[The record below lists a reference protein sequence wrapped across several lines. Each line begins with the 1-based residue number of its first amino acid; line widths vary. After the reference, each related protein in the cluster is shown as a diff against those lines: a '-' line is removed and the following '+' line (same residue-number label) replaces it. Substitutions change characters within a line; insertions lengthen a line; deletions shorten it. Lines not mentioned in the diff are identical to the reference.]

1 LLFGSLGVYLAVLLK
16 IPAGEF
22 FGAIVAGIAFNPLL
36 DSLPFI
42 GDINFTLPPL
52 VNIVGQMLLGITIGE
67 YWGDKPTF
75 GKRSIVYALM
85 SVGMTLVAGGLATIL
100 AMELT
105 SWDWLTCLLVTAP
118 GGSAE
123 MILVALTLHHN
134 VEIVTAG
141 HLVRLIA
148 INSSL
153 PIWVYLFRRLDN
165 QLEEPT

>member
-1 LLFGSLGVYLAVLLK
+1 
-16 IPAGEF
+16 
-22 FGAIVAGIAFNPLL
+22 
-36 DSLPFI
+36 
-42 GDINFTLPPL
+42 
-52 VNIVGQMLLGITIGE
+52 
-67 YWGDKPTF
+67 
-75 GKRSIVYALM
+75 M